1 MDSKISINRPEY
13 SKSWLWKMAWRDS
26 RRSRSRLFLFTS
38 SIILGITAL
47 VAINSFKA
55 SLFSAIND
63 QAKGLLG
70 ADLVVRSSQP
80 FTEDYLPLLD
90 SIGTERSSE
99 CYFASMIYFPRSQGT
114 RLVQVRALEGEFP
127 YYGAI
132 ETDPIEAARSFRGKK
147 QALVDQTL
155 MLQFGVEIGDEVKV
169 GTESFEI
176 VGRLQKIPGQT
187 GITTTVAPVVY
198 IPYEYVEQTGLLQ
211 KGSRINYM
219 EYFRFDDEA
228 YVKTVEETYEKRF
241 DQLGWRYD
249 TVEEQKEDTGRAFK
263 DLTGF
268 LNLVAFVALLL
279 GCIGVASAVHIYIK
293 EKITSVAVIRCLGG
307 TSIQAFFIF
316 LIQIASIG
324 LVGGII
330 GSVLG
335 SVLQMYLP
343 GVLKDFLPVTVDF
356 ALS

>member
-47 VAINSFKA
+47 VAINSFKS

-114 RLVQVRALEGEFP
+114 RLVQVRALEGDFP

-147 QALVDQTL
+147 QALVDQ
-155 MLQFGVEIGDEVKV
+155 
-169 GTESFEI
+169 
-176 VGRLQKIPGQT
+176 
-187 GITTTVAPVVY
+187 
-198 IPYEYVEQTGLLQ
+198 
-211 KGSRINYM
+211 
-219 EYFRFDDEA
+219 
-228 YVKTVEETYEKRF
+228 
-241 DQLGWRYD
+241 
-249 TVEEQKEDTGRAFK
+249 
-263 DLTGF
+263 
-268 LNLVAFVALLL
+268 
-279 GCIGVASAVHIYIK
+279 
-293 EKITSVAVIRCLGG
+293 
-307 TSIQAFFIF
+307 
-316 LIQIASIG
+316 
-324 LVGGII
+324 
-330 GSVLG
+330 
-335 SVLQMYLP
+335 
-343 GVLKDFLPVTVDF
+343 
-356 ALS
+356 